1 MYASHGCTIASAFR
15 YSNLEMAFGGVL
27 SGNSALE
34 SYQYADYLNNS
45 TNRFFVNLT
54 NTSATN
60 YASSSND
67 MDNAYLTK
75 IKDDKVIL
83 ITDESTGTYLP
94 GTLNENVKNVTSE
107 PTDATIA
114 TALKLS
120 DLSGLT
126 SAQQLAAK
134 VAYLIYNTTLGSYG
148 TIPIPTTTAVASLY
162 LMDGPGSDAV
172 WTGAKQ
178 VNEIMSWLV
187 SGTSINIYLKSDNSI
202 NATVPTVLT
211 PTYTLTDPSGTK
223 TTITT
228 STNINGKLYFAFP
241 KTSASGEYSVT
252 LSYATGGTITTTV
265 PSTAIFNYAPV
276 PALDGTPSISG
287 TVQYG
292 QVLTVTP
299 NVTSVP
305 GITGTL
311 SYKWKAN
318 GTIIAGATGSTY
330 TLTANE
336 VGKTI
341 SCDITSN
348 AQTGTVSAIASG
360 TVSKITLSAATVSA
374 VNSKTYN
381 GTTATTGGTIS
392 FSGTVNSETP
402 TCNASIV
409 WTSANV
415 GTSTVNVSGIS
426 LTSLTDRYVLSVTTL
441 SNVTPGNNAT
451 ISKATP
457 TVGIYPTAGAITYGQ
472 TLQSSTLTTS
482 SAVVNG
488 FSGAIAGSYAWK
500 TSTTKPT
507 SAGNFT
513 SATVTFTPA
522 DATNY
527 NSIDFDISVTV
538 TKATLTATAD
548 AKSKVY
554 GTANP
559 SLTFQ
564 YSGWVNGVEAIDAAP
579 SITTTVDGTTVVGS
593 YSNAI
598 TLSGGSDNNYTF
610 SLVSGDLE
618 VTKAVLTATADNQT
632 KVYGEANPT
641 LTFHYSGW
649 VNGIEAIDA
658 APSITTAV
666 DGTTVVG
673 SYSNSITLSGGS
685 DNNYTFSFVAGTFNV
700 TKATLTVTANNK
712 SKIYGASEPVL
723 DYTVTGTLFNGD
735 ASSVVTGITLSTA
748 TGAAASVGTH
758 TITAAGGSADNYDVN
773 LVNGTLT
780 VSKAAALTVTANDKA
795 KVYGASDPVLD
806 YSATG
811 TLYYTDTYSVIS
823 GVSLNAVTGASAT
836 SGSHTITAA
845 GGSADNYD
853 VTHVNGTLTVSKAAA
868 LTVTANDKA
877 KVYGATDPDLDYTPS
892 GILYYTDNYS
902 VISGVSLSAPTDASA
917 TFGTHAITAAGGAA
931 DNYDVTFVNGTL
943 TVSKAAALTITAN
956 NKSKVYGDADPVLD
970 YTPTGTLYY
979 ADTYS
984 VISGVSLNTATG
996 SSAYVGTHDISP
1008 TGGSADNYDV
1018 NNVNGTLTVN
1028 KAVLTANADNK
1039 SRIYGETN
1047 PSFTITYSGFRYSD
1061 NAESLTTQPLAST
1074 TATSASDAGTYAI
1087 TLTEGSDSNYQI
1099 DNTEGILSIEKAILN
1114 VSADNKSRIY
1124 GKVNPELTV
1133 SYSGFV
1139 NGDAIENIDTKP
1151 AAFTSAVLAS
1161 DAGKYIITAEGG
1173 SDNNYTFEYNN
1184 GTLDITKADQILS
1197 FETIPSGLRTTQQH
1211 ELVATSTSGLPVR
1224 FESSE
1229 NSIADISGNN
1239 MTVLKEGTV
1248 EITAIQEGNH
1258 NWNPAAEVI
1267 QTVVMLP
1274 TFDNIRSLFTPNNDG
1289 MNDYWYIPDIEQYG
1303 TISVQIYN
1311 RFGKLLYKSSA
1322 YKNDWNGTYNG
1333 TPLPEASYYYI
1344 IKSSEKGIIKGVVNL
1359 VR

>member
-1 MYASHGCTIASAFR
+1 
-15 YSNLEMAFGGVL
+15 
-27 SGNSALE
+27 
-34 SYQYADYLNNS
+34 
-45 TNRFFVNLT
+45 
-54 NTSATN
+54 
-60 YASSSND
+60 
-67 MDNAYLTK
+67 
-75 IKDDKVIL
+75 
-83 ITDESTGTYLP
+83 
-94 GTLNENVKNVTSE
+94 
-107 PTDATIA
+107 
-114 TALKLS
+114 
-120 DLSGLT
+120 
-126 SAQQLAAK
+126 
-134 VAYLIYNTTLGSYG
+134 
-148 TIPIPTTTAVASLY
+148 
-162 LMDGPGSDAV
+162 
-172 WTGAKQ
+172 
-178 VNEIMSWLV
+178 
-187 SGTSINIYLKSDNSI
+187 
-202 NATVPTVLT
+202 
-211 PTYTLTDPSGTK
+211 
-223 TTITT
+223 
-228 STNINGKLYFAFP
+228 
-241 KTSASGEYSVT
+241 
-252 LSYATGGTITTTV
+252 
-265 PSTAIFNYAPV
+265 
-276 PALDGTPSISG
+276 
-287 TVQYG
+287 
-292 QVLTVTP
+292 
-299 NVTSVP
+299 
-305 GITGTL
+305 
-311 SYKWKAN
+311 
-318 GTIIAGATGSTY
+318 
-330 TLTANE
+330 
-336 VGKTI
+336 
-341 SCDITSN
+341 
-348 AQTGTVSAIASG
+348 
-360 TVSKITLSAATVSA
+360 
-374 VNSKTYN
+374 
-381 GTTATTGGTIS
+381 
-392 FSGTVNSETP
+392 
-402 TCNASIV
+402 
-409 WTSANV
+409 
-415 GTSTVNVSGIS
+415 
-426 LTSLTDRYVLSVTTL
+426 
-441 SNVTPGNNAT
+441 VTPGNNAT

-457 TVGIYPTAGAITYGQ
+457 TVGIYPTAGTITYGQ
-472 TLQSSTLTTS
+472 TLQSSTLNTS

-488 FSGAIAGSYAWK
+488 LSGAIAGSYAWK

-513 SATVTFTPA
+513 TATVTFTPA

-538 TKATLTATAD
+538 TKAMLTATDD
-548 AKSKVY
+548 AKTKVY
-554 GTANP
+554 GAANP

-579 SITTTVDGTTVVGS
+579 SITTTVNGTTVVGS

-610 SLVSGDLE
+610 SFVPGDFE
-618 VTKAVLTATADNQT
+618 VTKAVLTVTADNQT
-632 KVYGEANPT
+632 KIYGEANPA
-641 LTFHYSGW
+641 LTFQYSGW
-649 VNGIEAIDA
+649 LNGDDA
-658 APSITTAV
+658 EDLTTKPSAS
-666 DGTTVVG
+666 TTVSVSSPVDVYTGAITVG
-673 SYSNSITLSGGS
+673 GGV
-685 DNNYTFSFVAGTFNV
+685 DENYNFFYNAADFSV

-712 SKIYGASEPVL
+712 SKIYGASEPLL

-758 TITAAGGSADNYDVN
+758 TITAAGGSADNYFVN

-795 KVYGASDPVLD
+795 KVYGATDPVLD
-806 YSATG
+806 YTATG

-853 VTHVNGTLTVSKAAA
+853 VTHVNGILTVSKAAA
-868 LTVTANDKA
+868 LTVTANDKE
-877 KVYGATDPDLDYTPS
+877 KVYGATDPVLDYTPS

-917 TFGTHAITAAGGAA
+917 TFGTHAITAAGGSA
-931 DNYDVTFVNGTL
+931 DNYDVTYVDGTL
-943 TVSKAAALTITAN
+943 IVSKAAALTITAN

-979 ADTYS
+979 TDTYS

-996 SSAYVGTHDISP
+996 SSAYVGAHDITP

-1018 NNVNGTLTVN
+1018 NHVNGTLTVN

-1047 PSFTITYSGFRYSD
+1047 PSFTITYSGFMYSD

-1087 TLTEGSDSNYQI
+1087 TLTAGSDSNYQI

-1124 GKVNPELTV
+1124 GKVNPELTI

-1139 NGDAIENIDTKP
+1139 NGDGIENIDTKP
-1151 AAFTSAVLAS
+1151 AAFTSADLAS
-1161 DAGKYIITAEGG
+1161 DAGKYSITAEGG

-1184 GTLDITKADQILS
+1184 GTLDITKADQSLS

-1248 EITAIQEGNH
+1248 VITAIQEGNQ
-1258 NWNPAAEVI
+1258 NWNPAVNVT
-1267 QTVVMLP
+1267 QTIVTLP

-1311 RFGKLLYKSSA
+1311 RFGKLVYHSSA
-1322 YKNDWNGTYNG
+1322 YKNDWDGTYNG